1 MLVGSR
7 INKTKNNIFTD
18 LKRNKTFKDLFQKV
32 VLIERVLLRFGH
44 LKIKLKE
51 KSLVKSSFRIAVM
64 DLNICSIKL
73 MEYLKSKLK
82 QTIIH
87 VKLQKEL
94 FKVTVLLLS
103 ALNREAEQF
112 QFLYNKTI

>member
-1 MLVGSR
+1 MLAGSR
-7 INKTKNNIFTD
+7 IKNNNFTD

-32 VLIERVLLRFGH
+32 ALIERVLLRFGH

-51 KSLVKSSFRIAVM
+51 KSLVKSSFRIVVM
-64 DLNICSIKL
+64 DLNIYSIKL
-73 MEYLKSKLK
+73 MEGPESKLK
-82 QTIIH
+82 QNIIR

-94 FKVTVLLLS
+94 FKVIVLLLS

-112 QFLYNKTI
+112 QFLHNKTI